1 MSAYITEMQRYKI
14 EFLLKQKVQVKEIAL
29 EIGKHYTTVYREI
42 KSGTI
47 ELKNSDLTTRKEYCA
62 DYAQRVHDDA
72 GHNKGREIK
81 LGNDFKTAEKIET
94 LIKKEKYSPYAVSC
108 VLRKEGLTYLCAATI
123 YTYIDHGYIN
133 LTNFDLPHGKESRKD
148 KEKETI
154 RRPAL
159 HNLGA
164 RSIEER
170 PKEIY
175 NRDKYGHW
183 EMDTVYSGKGK
194 GKECLLVL
202 TERKTR
208 EEIIRKM
215 PDRTKESTVAVLD
228 NIEKELGTPEFCRK
242 FKSITIDNG
251 VEFYD
256 YKGIERSLFV
266 DGRRTTAYFC
276 HPFCSSERGSNEN
289 QNKLVRRHIKKGENI
304 GKYTDEEIKLIEE
317 WINNYP
323 RKLFNGL
330 SVNDYKALLDTA

>member
-14 EFLLKQKVQVKEIAL
+14 EFLLKQKVPVKEIAK
-29 EIGKHYTTVYREI
+29 EIGKHFTTVYREI

-47 ELKNSDLTTRKEYCA
+47 ELQNSNLTTRKEYCA
-62 DYAQRVHDDA
+62 DYAQRIHDDIS
-72 GHNKGREIK
+72 HNKGREIK
-81 LGNDFKTAEKIET
+81 LGNDYETADKVET

-123 YTYIDHGYIN
+123 YTYIDRGYIN
-133 LTNFDLPHGKESRKD
+133 LTNFDLPHGKEPR
-148 KEKETI
+148 KEKQII

-159 HNLGA
+159 HNIGA

-202 TERKTR
+202 TERQTR
-208 EEIIRKM
+208 EEILIKM
-215 PDRTKESTVAVLD
+215 PDRTKESTVAALD
-228 NIEKELGTPEFCRK
+228 KLEKKIGTPEFFRK
-242 FKSITIDNG
+242 FKTITVDNG

-256 YKGIERSLFV
+256 FKGIERSLFV
-266 DGRRTTAYFC
+266 DGRRTTTYFC
-276 HPFCSSERGSNEN
+276 HPFCSSERASNEN
-289 QNKLVRRHIKKGENI
+289 QNKLVRRHIKKGEDI
-304 GKYTDEEIKLIEE
+304 GKYTEEQIKYMEE
-317 WINNYP
+317 WMNNYP
-323 RKLFNGL
+323 RKLFGGL
-330 SVNDYKALLDTA
+330 SANEYKAFLSTA